1 MKKLFLTVL
10 AAVMCMASGANA
22 VITVNGGNAES
33 YNRQYQTEFKRV
45 CEVCPY
51 ADDEMCKNWTP
62 DCDDEDENECTYT
75 SQSACESACGGYQGD
90 TCACFG
96 SGMCWERYINL
107 PKCGTDQYL
116 SEVLCKNKNTGTG
129 SCKQNSTTGCWYFVA
144 GICPYETLAACTSD
158 CSGKCNQTLTG
169 NGCYMC
175 VQSIDGGLT
184 TGGDNSGDD
193 DTTDTTSDT
202 KTISGDCPAGTKKS
216 ADGCCCVPN

>member
-22 VITVNGGNAES
+22 VLIGSGSIES

-62 DCDDEDENECTYT
+62 DCDDEDENGCTYM
-75 SQSACESACGGYQGD
+75 SQSACESACAGYQGD

-107 PKCGTDQYL
+107 PKCGTNQYL
-116 SEVLCKNKNTGTG
+116 SEILCKNKNTGTG
-129 SCKQNSTTGCWYFVA
+129 SCKQDSATGCWYFVA
-144 GICPYETLAACTSD
+144 GVCPYETLAACTSD

-184 TGGDNSGDD
+184 TGGDTDSD
-193 DTTDTTSDT
+193 DTTDTTPDT
-202 KTISGDCPAGTKKS
+202 NTISDNCPTGTKKS